1 MSHLDSLEV
10 QVRATTSEI
19 QSAILLITG
28 LAEKLRE
35 FANDPAKIK
44 ELADQLQQSSAALAE
59 AIVANTP
66 QE

>member
-19 QSAILLITG
+19 QSAILLING
-28 LAEKLRE
+28 LADKLRE
-35 FANDPAKIK
+35 FANDPARIN
-44 ELADQLQQSSAALAE
+44 ELADQLHDSSTALAE